1 MKKWGTVLMIP
12 TYLVDTHVVLWAVL
26 NPDRIS
32 GKVSALLTNENV
44 LLIVS
49 TATVWEIANK
59 VRLGKLPGAEP
70 LEQNLLGWLGDA
82 GYSVAPLTP
91 SVALRAGRLRGEHK
105 DPFDR
110 MIAAQALE
118 ADIPILSIDREL
130 DVFGVQ
136 RIW

>member
-1 MKKWGTVLMIP
+1 MKKWGVVLMIP
-12 TYLVDTHVVLWAVL
+12 SYLVDTHVVLWAVL

-32 GKVSALLTNENV
+32 GRVSKLLMSESALLV
-44 LLIVS
+44 VS
-49 TATVWEIANK
+49 TATVWEIATK
-59 VRLGKLPGAEP
+59 VRLGKLPGAES
-70 LEQNLLGWLGDA
+70 LEQNLLGWLENA

-118 ADIPILSIDREL
+118 ADIPILSIDKEL